1 MDAVLH
7 QPENA
12 SVLERSVFLNDL
24 IYHKAI
30 SWSACSRTWKRRR
43 RTTCASRRC
52 TDHRF
57 AQPGDAGYDGGVERA
72 GGD

>member
-30 SWSACSRTWKRRR
+30 SWSRM
-43 RTTCASRRC
+43 
-52 TDHRF
+52 F
-57 AQPGDAGYDGGVERA
+57 ADLEKTAP
-72 GGD
+72 